1 MSIIRNGSYDR
12 YTVIP
17 EAITRDSRLGIKAR
31 GLLLTMLSLPDG
43 WDFSISGLSK
53 ILLDDGATT
62 IRNALDALESCG
74 YLRRTYERDESGRY
88 VDCVWEVFDEP
99 QEKPVVENLIAGSAI
114 AENQTQSTTK
124 ESTTKE
130 STTKGSV
137 RAHAF
142 SAPGV
147 EDVRAYADERGIAG
161 FDAERF
167 VDYYAAQGWKL
178 SNGNRMRDWKAA
190 VRNWARRDEQ
200 ELEKSGE
207 DDPFAQYRDMEA
219 RGLI

>member
-1 MSIIRNGSYDR
+1 MAIIRQRGGT
-12 YTVIP
+12 YTVVP
-17 EAITRDSRLGIKAR
+17 QDVTRDDRLSLKAR
-31 GLLLTMLSLPDG
+31 GMLVTMLSLPDG
-43 WDFSISGLSK
+43 WKFSQNGLEK
-53 ILLDDGATT
+53 ILRKDGQASVRSALAELEESGYLVRERTRDDDGRLGTVEWCVY
-62 IRNALDALESCG
+62 DYPQLENPIMDIPK
-74 YLRRTYERDESGRY
+74 L
-88 VDCVWEVFDEP
+88 
-99 QEKPVVENLIAGSAI
+99 ENHR
-114 AENQTQSTTK
+114 QSITK
-124 ESTTKE
+124 ESITKE

-200 ELEKSGE
+200 EREKSGK